1 MIISCICGKYEFE
14 VNQNDIPKEG
24 RNVQCGICNET
35 WFQTPYEKKSKLSPK
50 KSTHYFAYLFLL
62 FLISLSFVGIMETF
76 REDLLYNFTE
86 LDVYYKFIE
95 NITENLFKELKN
107 LFSSFS
113 I

>member
-14 VNQNDIPKEG
+14 VSQNDIPKEG

-35 WFQTPYEKKSKLSPK
+35 WFQTPHEKISKLAST

-62 FLISLSFVGIMETF
+62 FLISISFVGIMETF

-95 NITENLFKELKN
+95 NITQNLFKVLKN